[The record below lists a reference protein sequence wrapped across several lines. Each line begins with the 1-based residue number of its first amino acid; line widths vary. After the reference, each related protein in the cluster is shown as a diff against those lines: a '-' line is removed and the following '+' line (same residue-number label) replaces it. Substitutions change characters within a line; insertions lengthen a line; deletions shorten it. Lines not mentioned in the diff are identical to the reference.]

1 MSLTKVVLGMVT
13 ALLFADPL
21 TGSLQADGAD
31 GTRPTQEQNRV
42 LSQGYSQLYQMLAG
56 MQHLNKA
63 NYLKV
68 ESDKMEAMNEAIAS
82 ASAAVADQLEKMAD
96 DYPSLTIK
104 DTGLPEIEQKKRKA
118 IRMDRIKDLAP
129 IVGRTGKDYE
139 RTLLVTEAGLV
150 NSARF
155 LAEVIREEEKDEKR
169 AAMMAKT
176 KERFDEL
183 FNRILKLL
191 EKDYFCS

>member
-1 MSLTKVVLGMVT
+1 MSLNNVVLGAV
-13 ALLFADPL
+13 ALLLFAGPL
-21 TGSLQADGAD
+21 TGSVQADGAD
-31 GTRPTQEQNRV
+31 GRQAQEQNRM
-42 LSQGYSQLYQMLAG
+42 LSQGYSQLYQMVAG

-68 ESDKMEAMNEAIAS
+68 ESDKIEAMNKAIAE
-82 ASAAVADQLEKMAD
+82 ASGAVADQLEKMAD

-104 DTGLPEIEQKKRKA
+104 DPGLPEIEKKKRKA

-150 NSARF
+150 NSVRF
-155 LAEVIREEEKDEKR
+155 LAEVIKEEEKDAKR
-169 AAMMAKT
+169 AAMMART
-176 KERFDEL
+176 KEQFDDL
-183 FNRILKLL
+183 FNRVLKLL
-191 EKDYFCS
+191 EKDHFCS